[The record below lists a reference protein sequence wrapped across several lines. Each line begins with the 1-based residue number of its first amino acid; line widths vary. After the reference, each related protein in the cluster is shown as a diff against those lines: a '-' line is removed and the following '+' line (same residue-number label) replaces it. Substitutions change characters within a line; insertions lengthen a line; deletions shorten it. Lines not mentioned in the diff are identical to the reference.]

1 MNNNFYLCFYDS
13 VIVSYYKVVLI
24 RIYLFIYLFALYYY
38 YHYYCNQLFKLINYL
53 IR

>member
-24 RIYLFIYLFALYYY
+24 RIYLFIYLFICVIL
-38 YHYYCNQLFKLINYL
+38 LLPL
-53 IR
+53 LL